1 MLKRPLSPVNL
12 PPPKRAHLSAPSI
25 YTAESTSFESLYD
38 ELILHIFTYLT
49 HADLCALQATNRDCA
64 RLSLDNQVHS
74 EFIQGTHLCSHIEPP
89 GSLVVV
95 ETPLPARVWK
105 APPPGFQ
112 GLCWP

>member
-25 YTAESTSFESLYD
+25 YTEESTSFESLYD

-74 EFIQGTHLCSHIEPP
+74 EFI
-89 GSLVVV
+89 
-95 ETPLPARVWK
+95 
-105 APPPGFQ
+105 
-112 GLCWP
+112 